1 MRRCPEGD
9 DHLDQ
14 VAGLADGNDLPVF
27 LSPELGEREP
37 VRHLR
42 SVLVLRGNSLAAE
55 DGEYN
60 RNDHH
65 YREWD
70 PPHRSLLRL
79 QNDFSRV
86 RSNGVGAMGSTIC
99 CLKVAPA

>member
-37 VRHLR
+37 VRHLH
-42 SVLVLRGNSLAAE
+42 SVLVLRGNSPAAE

-60 RNDHH
+60 RNNKGTIIAAAE
-65 YREWD
+65 YR
-70 PPHRSLLRL
+70 RTALAAL
-79 QNDFSRV
+79 SR
-86 RSNGVGAMGSTIC
+86 
-99 CLKVAPA
+99 